1 MSMSTSYL
9 SGDNKRAAYMRMDAA
24 KLLKRFFL
32 CEEALVISQGA
43 WLAAIG
49 AYDVK
54 MALPRML
61 WEDAMCANAERE
73 RVFELRFPSR
83 ILEPGE
89 DSAMAHLFAESLHAP
104 GPAAFVLA
112 LARAYKPALLAAYQT
127 YLDTTDEIADGPSI
141 RFLQQA
147 TREKAAQIAHLTQFA
162 EAMLAAAPDQR
173 AEAETWVAEI
183 ERRLT
188 KLGGVYAYAGG
199 EPMEPMVEG
208 AHLPGS
214 KPFMLPDMP
223 AREPRFH
230 LCRFYWPDVVDPAA
244 EYTSGVALQVRSAIS
259 HFNEVWAVETAGA
272 ILHAFAARLGWPF
285 IYDAAR
291 WTYDESRH
299 CRMGYERLKQWGY
312 ADAELPLGSYIY
324 ESAAGQE
331 PLYRL
336 GMLFFFETKN
346 IHKKQDRIKAF
357 SEYEDAVSQHDMEY
371 DWADETIH
379 AHYGK
384 HWLTTLAQSQPDV
397 VPPPEVVRE
406 RCNELVEATL
416 ATATDA
422 ERAEIHTIAAAI
434 MEKARSATTGQ

>member
-1 MSMSTSYL
+1 MSSTYL
-9 SGDNKRAAYMRMDAA
+9 SGVNKRAAYMRMDAA

-49 AYDVK
+49 VYHVK

-83 ILEPGE
+83 VLEPRE
-89 DSAMAHLFAESLHAP
+89 DTALAQLFAESLHAP
-104 GPAAFVLA
+104 GAAAFVLS
-112 LARAYKPALLAAYQT
+112 LARVYKPALLAAYQT
-127 YLDTTDEIADGPSI
+127 YLDTTDEIADGPSM

-147 TREKAAQIAHLTQFA
+147 TREKTEQIARLTGVA
-162 EAMLAAAPDQR
+162 EAMLAAAPNQR
-173 AEAETWVAEI
+173 AEAESWVAEI
-183 ERRLT
+183 EQRLAA
-188 KLGGVYAYAGG
+188 LGGVYAYTGG
-199 EPMEPMVEG
+199 EPMVEN

-214 KPFMLPDMP
+214 KLFALPDTP
-223 AREPRFH
+223 AREPQFH
-230 LCRFYWPDVVDPAA
+230 LCRFYWPDVVDPTA
-244 EYTSGVALQVRSAIS
+244 EYTSGLALQVRSAIS

-331 PLYRL
+331 PVYRL

-384 HWLTTLAQSQPDV
+384 HWLTTLAQSEPDV
-397 VPPPEVVRE
+397 IPAPEVVRE
-406 RCNELVEATL
+406 RCSELVEATL
-416 ATATDA
+416 ATATDT
-422 ERAEIHTIAAAI
+422 ERAEIHAIAAAI
-434 MEKARSATTGQ
+434 MAKARNAATSQ